1 MFDIF
6 FNDQVTVRRA
16 TAVSGT
22 KKFTYAEVVDAEGG
36 QLRLDVIADY
46 NTRLTRGPDGDS
58 VQVDGTIVFRTDGPV
73 SVFKND
79 LVVNRDGEVYRVET
93 LNKQGAKYGGA
104 DYAKATLV
112 RTRVQAPKDAE
123 DGQ

>member
-1 MFDIF
+1 MFDLF

-22 KKFTYAEVVDAEGG
+22 KKFTYEQVVDSEGG

-46 NTRLTRGPDGDS
+46 NTRFLRGAENDS
-58 VQVDGTIVFRTDGPV
+58 VQVDGTIVFRADAEPK
-73 SVFKND
+73 VFKND
-79 LVVNRDGEVYRVET
+79 LVVNAAGEVFRVET
-93 LNKQGAKYGGA
+93 LNKQPSRFGAG

-112 RTRVQAPKDAE
+112 RTRVQAPKDQE